1 MFQLQAPHP
10 LLQTT
15 ALLPDPQFS
24 DQEAV
29 LDTVTRKSAMDG
41 TRYTYVKRRGGRR
54 KLRWVFQLSR
64 NKGLELRAFL
74 QSYFASATPGA
85 GSQRP
90 DLGRQLHEQPLR
102 VRHHGYGPSGDRAD
116 APRRIAANRHRVRG
130 SGTIMVRTISSNA
143 LTTLAKRLGNE
154 PIVIVEVDW
163 ADAIVPRRYADR
175 TIPNGADTI
184 LGRIVE
190 VSDVDDSIDITTY
203 NNTSKQVSVTL
214 DDTDG
219 SIKALFDGHDSH
231 LRRVR
236 VYQWFTGLDLSDMFL
251 VFSGRINTPLSWSE
265 RDRTI
270 KITAISQIEDMEIG
284 FSAEEG
290 NFPYVPSDLVG
301 RAWPMVFGT
310 VYDYP
315 AVWVPFAAKA

>member
-1 MFQLQAPHP
+1 M
-10 LLQTT
+10 
-15 ALLPDPQFS
+15 
-24 DQEAV
+24 
-29 LDTVTRKSAMDG
+29 
-41 TRYTYVKRRGGRR
+41 
-54 KLRWVFQLSR
+54 
-64 NKGLELRAFL
+64 
-74 QSYFASATPGA
+74 
-85 GSQRP
+85 
-90 DLGRQLHEQPLR
+90 
-102 VRHHGYGPSGDRAD
+102 
-116 APRRIAANRHRVRG
+116 
-130 SGTIMVRTISSNA
+130 
-143 LTTLAKRLGNE
+143 
-154 PIVIVEVDW
+154 EVDW

-315 AVWVPFAAKA
+315 AVWVPFAAQGITLEGVGVVTDGDDYWESLPLYDNYQNQDYALNTQLCQAGDPRRCSS